1 VKRTPW
7 ISWRLYFLTI
17 PIDVIVLLL
26 SGDHAST
33 GSNDFLNWAILALL
47 AHASIAPVMAIALF
61 FTSKFNTWKSD
72 LSALLALGAV
82 RGIAIN
88 IGFEILELEPKVS
101 FLQKVVNS
109 TISLP
114 LWFIGL
120 AVFFESRRQ
129 FQREFE
135 ALFLRSIRK
144 EQVSMEQK
152 NVELSRVHDGELIK
166 HLQSVTWELASEIEE
181 VLNLPTFQGNYSKQL
196 RNIQELIK
204 KELRPVSAQLWNEST
219 LSTPQLSIMA
229 LIRISLLGQQLRVV
243 LASFFFAPYIFIGLY
258 GSQGLKL
265 AAVETVF
272 ATCFNILIFLA
283 CERLLKLGIWNRK
296 LANLFILG
304 SSFLAPFLTILF
316 LLPENLF
323 WTDKVATIFL
333 YQLFLTASHVLL
345 LLGFNL
351 YKLLSKQR
359 SAVLHHLEEIIR
371 SESSAPISQAD
382 LTAAGELDLARYLHG
397 ELQAGLV
404 ATSLLLERA
413 SKTGDADLAK
423 HALRSA
429 VDLLRQ
435 DHARVSQSRISSP
448 KARLEK
454 VSSGWQGIAEVT
466 IALDR
471 IDEVETSFLNDVIAL
486 IDEAVSNAVR
496 HAGASVISVE
506 GKLVGVFLDIEII
519 SDGSSMTHNAAGLG
533 TKLFTELATSWDYSR
548 VGDKNSLKFTV
559 RASN

>member
-1 VKRTPW
+1 
-7 ISWRLYFLTI
+7 
-17 PIDVIVLLL
+17 LL

-61 FTSKFNTWKSD
+61 FTSKFNSWKSD

-144 EQVSMEQK
+144 EQVSLEQK
-152 NVELSRVHDGELIK
+152 NVELSRVRDGEPIK
-166 HLQSVTWELASEIEE
+166 HLQSVTWELAGEIDDI
-181 VLNLPTFQGNYSKQL
+181 LNLPTSQGNYSKQI

-219 LSTPQLSIMA
+219 LSTPQLSITA

-243 LASFFFAPYIFIGLY
+243 LASLFFAPYIFIGLY

-296 LANLFILG
+296 RANLFILG

-316 LLPENLF
+316 LLPESLF

>member
-1 VKRTPW
+1 MKRTPW

-548 VGDKNSLKFTV
+548 VGDKNALKFTV

>member
-1 VKRTPW
+1 MKRTPW

-144 EQVSMEQK
+144 EQVSLEQK
-152 NVELSRVHDGELIK
+152 NVELSRVRDGEPIK
-166 HLQSVTWELASEIEE
+166 HLQSVTWELAGEIDD
-181 VLNLPTFQGNYSKQL
+181 VLNLPTSQGNYSKQI

-204 KELRPVSAQLWNEST
+204 KELRPVSAQLWNESS
-219 LSTPQLSIMA
+219 LSTPQLSITA

-243 LASFFFAPYIFIGLY
+243 LASLFFAPYIFIGLY

-296 LANLFILG
+296 RANLIILG

-316 LLPENLF
+316 VLPESLF
-323 WTDKVATIFL
+323 WTDKVATMFL
-333 YQLFLTASHVLL
+333 YQLFLTTSHVLL

-548 VGDKNSLKFTV
+548 VGEKNFLKFRV

>member
-1 VKRTPW
+1 MKRTPW

-61 FTSKFNTWKSD
+61 FTSKFNSWKSD

-144 EQVSMEQK
+144 EQVSLEQK
-152 NVELSRVHDGELIK
+152 NVELSRVRDGEPIK
-166 HLQSVTWELASEIEE
+166 HLQSVTWELAGEIDDI
-181 VLNLPTFQGNYSKQL
+181 LNLPTSQGNYSKQI

-219 LSTPQLSIMA
+219 LSTPQLSITA

-243 LASFFFAPYIFIGLY
+243 LASLFFAPYIFIGLY

-296 LANLFILG
+296 RANLFILG

-316 LLPENLF
+316 LLPESLF

>member
-1 VKRTPW
+1 
-7 ISWRLYFLTI
+7 
-17 PIDVIVLLL
+17 LL

-47 AHASIAPVMAIALF
+47 AHASIAPAMAIALF
-61 FTSKFNTWKSD
+61 FTSKFNSWKSD

-144 EQVSMEQK
+144 EQVSLEQK
-152 NVELSRVHDGELIK
+152 NVELSRVRDGEPIK
-166 HLQSVTWELASEIEE
+166 HLQSVTWELAGEIDDI
-181 VLNLPTFQGNYSKQL
+181 LNLPTSQGNYSKQI

-219 LSTPQLSIMA
+219 LSTPQLSITA

-243 LASFFFAPYIFIGLY
+243 LASLFFAPYIFIGLY

-283 CERLLKLGIWNRK
+283 CERLLELGIWNRK
-296 LANLFILG
+296 RANLFILG

-316 LLPENLF
+316 LLPESLF